1 MKKTHRLPL
10 FAALLCAFVLSLVT
24 VAPAHAAAQVVPSA
38 AFMPTPDIT
47 SPLSVDVSS
56 LLTAHRS
63 PVLFA
68 QTEAPA
74 PSPSAEAADSASNL
88 GTLIAIA
95 LALVSG
101 LAAIWQNQKA
111 TQSQKIAQS
120 IILGVEQATRLPQV
134 QEFEKKV
141 KGTIA
146 QKTRDLGIEKE
157 VDALVQRVTRY

>member
-1 MKKTHRLPL
+1 MNKTHRLPL

-47 SPLSVDVSS
+47 STLSVDASS
-56 LLTAHRS
+56 LLTAHGS

-74 PSPSAEAADSASNL
+74 PDTSETNWGAL
-88 GTLIAIA
+88 VGIA

-157 VDALVQRVTRY
+157 VDALVQRVTRS

>member
-1 MKKTHRLPL
+1 MNKTHRLPL

-24 VAPAHAAAQVVPSA
+24 VAPAHASAQVVPSA

-47 SPLSVDVSS
+47 SPLSVDLALPVS
-56 LLTAHRS
+56 H
-63 PVLFA
+63 FA
-68 QTEAPA
+68 QIEAPA
-74 PSPSAEAADSASNL
+74 PSPAAETADSANNL

-157 VDALVQRVTRY
+157 VDALVQRVTR